1 MTRIDARNIVSHRMG
16 LVLLTV
22 LVLTACGGDTG
33 NSGGNAPQ
41 SVADDAA
48 MTDEEIARY
57 QEKVS
62 RKVSEKVGGAM
73 VNALVED
80 WGISSDQAKCLLRD
94 PGIIERAQISADDP
108 EVQAV
113 FNDCGVDPAVVK

>member
-1 MTRIDARNIVSHRMG
+1 MTRIEARKNISYRMA
-16 LVLLTV
+16 LIFCMMI
-22 LVLTACGGDTG
+22 VLTACGGDTE
-33 NSGGNAPQ
+33 NSGESPPQ
-41 SVADDAA
+41 SADDDAA

-62 RKVSEKVGGAM
+62 RKVSRKVGGAM

-80 WGISSDQAKCLLRD
+80 WGISRDQAECLLRD
-94 PGIIERAQISADDP
+94 PGIIERAQISDGDP
-108 EVQAV
+108 KVQAV